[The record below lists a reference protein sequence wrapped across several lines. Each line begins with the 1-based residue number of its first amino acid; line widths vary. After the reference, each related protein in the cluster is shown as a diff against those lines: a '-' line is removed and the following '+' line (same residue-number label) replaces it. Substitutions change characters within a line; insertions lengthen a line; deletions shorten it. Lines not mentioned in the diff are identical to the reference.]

1 VFLLLVVVISGE
13 LINLVLHYVF
23 KTH

>member
-13 LINLVLHYVF
+13 LINLVLHHVF